1 MARWGT
7 GERILL
13 CVMDFL
19 QMLLG
24 LVYSNILNMGSMV
37 GYFALKTPLKM
48 RLTQKTR
55 RLFIFPSIS
64 RYFPLWGYWTGRY
77 FPGNTAW
84 EIPPWY
90 FPDIPAIN
98 TRICCVRCRL
108 QNVNG
113 GHSGTLAFYFCQF
126 WGACLQV
133 TRACRQY
140 YLWSIFI

>member
-19 QMLLG
+19 QMILG

-64 RYFPLWGYWTGRY
+64 RYFPL
-77 FPGNTAW
+77 
-84 EIPPWY
+84 
-90 FPDIPAIN
+90 
-98 TRICCVRCRL
+98 
-108 QNVNG
+108 
-113 GHSGTLAFYFCQF
+113 
-126 WGACLQV
+126 
-133 TRACRQY
+133 
-140 YLWSIFI
+140 